1 MSPSRIA
8 LLLAALVGGFST
20 QVVAKENDETA
31 AIIAAAK
38 SYVAT
43 MSAMTKITVTVE
55 QVADDFA
62 RAKVTPEDASAT
74 DPAWVFLKKQDG
86 KWTGLV
92 LGTSFTTEDYQQL
105 GIPNA
110 LRIP

>member
-1 MSPSRIA
+1 MTRLIWVPI
-8 LLLAALVGGFST
+8 LLAALA
-20 QVVAKENDETA
+20 VVAVEAGDDNA
-31 AIIAAAK
+31 AIISATK
-38 SYVAT
+38 SYVAAT
-43 MSAMTKITVTVE
+43 SGMTKITVTVE

-62 RAKVTPEDASAT
+62 RVKVTPEDSKAA

-92 LGTSFTTEDYQQL
+92 LGTSLTTEDYQQL

-110 LRIP
+110 LRVP

>member
-1 MSPSRIA
+1 MKRLVLLCV
-8 LLLAALVGGFST
+8 LLLGLISRMPAADDN
-20 QVVAKENDETA
+20 AE
-31 AIIAAAK
+31 IIAATK
-38 SYVAT
+38 SYVAAN
-43 MSAMTKITVTVE
+43 SAISKIYVVVE

-62 RAKVTPEDASAT
+62 RVKVTPEDPGAA
-74 DPAWVFLKKQDG
+74 DPAWVFLKKKDG
-86 KWTGLV
+86 KWMGLA